1 MLYIRK
7 LNSKIITTIINNN
20 KNMNIPIQFPI
31 TKEQIKKGEI
41 FKKQIEEEILVS
53 IKKKI
58 FEQYIKNELDRITLK
73 IINNSESKIKR
84 EKYLFN
90 TIQIAIR
97 LQMKIE
103 EFEKTYIIGKHNF
116 FNNTKISKL
125 EIIEIKNRIYDKLK
139 EIFPDCSIQIDP
151 LKTYILIDWN

>member
-1 MLYIRK
+1 
-7 LNSKIITTIINNN
+7 
-20 KNMNIPIQFPI
+20 MNIPIQFPI
-31 TKEQIKKGEI
+31 TKEQIKKGAL
-41 FKKQIEEEILVS
+41 FKKQIEEEILVD

-58 FEQYIKNELDRITLK
+58 FEQYIKNELDKITLK

-103 EFEKTYIIGKHNF
+103 EFEKTYMGKHKF
-116 FNNTKISKL
+116 FNNAKISEL

-139 EIFPDCSIQIDP
+139 EIFPDCIIQMDP